1 MRYNRLWGNSGVL
14 RVNYK
19 CPGFLSKSLMT
30 SEHKLQ
36 VDHID
41 KPEVVHDDVQSD
53 ASSIKDDVAKVILQ
67 DAKDASKDEHET
79 SFREALKLHKKA
91 VFWAVVM
98 SLTIVMEVCKLLE
111 WGVFKDFTWKI
122 YKTLNFIAPPGT

>member
-1 MRYNRLWGNSGVL
+1 MSG
-14 RVNYK
+14 
-19 CPGFLSKSLMT
+19 
-30 SEHKLQ
+30 LQ
-36 VDHID
+36 MNHME

-79 SFREALKLHKKA
+79 TFREALKLHKKA

-98 SLTIVMEVCKLLE
+98 SLTIVMEVCILSGSFSYLCKLAGGTNINPLQSTNTE
-111 WGVFKDFTWKI
+111 TSRREPDGLT
-122 YKTLNFIAPPGT
+122 NFLGL